1 MKKLLT
7 LFCLLFLTTI
17 LYAQKPIVQNI
28 HARTAKGTKIVVTW
42 ELPQN
47 QEEQITNLYL
57 YRNTKPFTSYS
68 QVSSLIPLA
77 ILNATDTSY
86 TDSVKDYND
95 YFYAVIAYTNNTKPY
110 ELILVSMNAT
120 VNGIHL
126 NMPDQKQKDPEKQK
140 EEKLY
145 TDGALRE
152 TPLPYL
158 DLIDETPA
166 VSVISDET
174 AKQTITFSTAK
185 KANSEYDLLPYFFE
199 EDLISPD
206 GGDEYILFDILKN
219 TFVQQKYVEA
229 RKQLK
234 ILVQRNITLSVQNRA
249 YFYIGEC
256 EYYLG
261 NYDEAVKA
269 FIQVSQYYPLQ
280 TKKWINASLY
290 KMPLE
295 KE

>member
-1 MKKLLT
+1 MKKII
-7 LFCLLFLTTI
+7 LFLSLLSISTV
-17 LYAQKPIVQNI
+17 LFAQKPIVQNI
-28 HARTAKGTKIVVTW
+28 QARTHKGTKINITW

-47 QEEQITNLYL
+47 QDEQISKLYI

-68 QVSSLIPLA
+68 QISALIPLA
-77 ILNATDTSY
+77 ILNGDATSY

-95 YFYAVIAYTNNTKPY
+95 YFYAVITYTNEPC
-110 ELILVSMNAT
+110 ELILISMNAT

-126 NMPDQKQKDPEKQK
+126 TMPGQKPVEKAK
-140 EEKLY
+140 PMDEKLY
-145 TDGALRE
+145 TDGTIRE

-158 DLIDETPA
+158 DLLEDTPK
-166 VSVISDET
+166 VSLISDEVT
-174 AKQTITFSTAK
+174 GSTKSFYSNK
-185 KANSEYDLLPYFFE
+185 KADNSNDLMPYFFE

-219 TFVQQKYVEA
+219 TFVQQKYAEA
-229 RKQLK
+229 RKQLQ
-234 ILVQRNITLSVQNRA
+234 ILVQRNISLNVQNRT

-256 EYYLG
+256 EYFLG

-269 FIQVSQYYPLQ
+269 FVQVSQYFPLQ

-295 KE
+295 KN